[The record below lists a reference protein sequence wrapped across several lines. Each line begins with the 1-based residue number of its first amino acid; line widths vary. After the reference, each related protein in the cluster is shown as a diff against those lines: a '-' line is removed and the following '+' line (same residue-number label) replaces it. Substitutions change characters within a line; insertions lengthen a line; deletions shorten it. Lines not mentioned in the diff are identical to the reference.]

1 VCVNT
6 QGEGESALT
15 VSIKGHLYWA
25 ALYLLNRFLA
35 NPLQIPQWWIMDRKL
50 WRDIRQTIKIKIRW

>member
-1 VCVNT
+1 VCVCVNT

-25 ALYLLNRFLA
+25 ALLC
-35 NPLQIPQWWIMDRKL
+35 
-50 WRDIRQTIKIKIRW
+50 TC